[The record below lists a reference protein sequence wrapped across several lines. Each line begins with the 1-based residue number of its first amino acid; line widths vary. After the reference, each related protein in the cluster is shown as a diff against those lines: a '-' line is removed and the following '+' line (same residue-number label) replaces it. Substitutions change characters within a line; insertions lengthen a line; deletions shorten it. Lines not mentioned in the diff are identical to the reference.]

1 MRKDITET
9 GWKMMRDDT
18 LATYAKFRSQVLAAA
33 VYSAAAQMIG
43 KLIPAPTTRELPS
56 SVAPDAIVWK

>member
-1 MRKDITET
+1 MRKDITKT
-9 GWKMMRDDT
+9 GWKMM
-18 LATYAKFRSQVLAAA
+18 LIPCTYAKFRSQVLAAA

>member
-1 MRKDITET
+1 
-9 GWKMMRDDT
+9 MRDDT